1 MSVKIISKKYS
12 EQSKIGDI
20 SKAIHGDTKIH
31 IKGLVGS
38 SLSFVVQALFQKS
51 EHSFLLLCN
60 EKEEAAYI
68 LNDLEQLVGDQDVLF
83 YPSSYRRPYQIEDTD
98 NANVLLRSEV
108 LNRIN
113 SRQKPAII
121 VSYPEALF

>member
-1 MSVKIISKKYS
+1 LSTSIISKKYS
-12 EQSKIGDI
+12 ENHKTIAI
-20 SKAIHGDTKIH
+20 SKAIYGDSKIQ
-31 IKGLVGS
+31 IKGLIGS
-38 SLSFVVQALFQKS
+38 SLSFVIQDLFAKS
-51 EHSFLLLCN
+51 EQSFLLLCN

-68 LNDLEQLVGDQDVLF
+68 LNDLEQLIGDKDILF
-83 YPSSYRRPYQIEDTD
+83 YPSSYRRPYQIEEVE

-121 VSYPEALF
+121 VCFVS